1 MDVIALLGE
10 HYMLKLKIYQLKVV
24 LEQMTLK
31 SISGMSRTL
40 LKLTNWLTNLWLV
53 SNGLRF
59 LSALPF
65 SMQPSTDI
73 LKSEIKI

>member
-73 LKSEIKI
+73 LKSEITI

>member
-1 MDVIALLGE
+1 MDGIALLGE

-40 LKLTNWLTNLWLV
+40 LKLTNWLINLWLV

-65 SMQPSTDI
+65 SMQPSKDI